1 MRVGGSTNFGLRVG
15 GVVVEEASKQSSTL
29 RLRVD
34 QLPDL
39 QRCLCVG

>member
-1 MRVGGSTNFGLRVG
+1 MNLGLPVG
-15 GVVVEEASKQSSTL
+15 GVVVGEESKQSSTL

-39 QRCLCVG
+39 QRSLCIG